1 MAVDGLVTLV
11 SRRNQAETVER
22 LIAAVTAHGAAV
34 LACIDHAKA
43 AAAVDM
49 TLLPT
54 EVDPLWQCARR
65 HAADAGGPDDGPRSA
80 AARAGVDGRRGRD
93 PPRLLP
99 TRNGWPQRHGAAAGH
114 EGDAQGDA
122 RFSSAAVAADAT
134 G

>member
-1 MAVDGLVTLV
+1 MAIDGLVTLE

-34 LACIDHAKA
+34 LARIDHAKA

-54 EVDPLWQCARR
+54 EVILF
-65 HAADAGGPDDGPRSA
+65 GN
-80 AARAGVDGRRGRD
+80 ARAGTPLMQAVQTMGLELPLRALVWTDASGVTRLAYND
-93 PPRLLP
+93 PEWLAL
-99 TRNGWPQRHGAAAGH
+99 RHGAAAGH
-114 EGDAQGDA
+114 EATLKA
-122 RFSSAAVAADAT
+122 MRAFLASVASDAT

>member
-1 MAVDGLVTLV
+1 MAVDELVTLA
-11 SRRNQAETVER
+11 SKRNQAETVER

-54 EVDPLWQCARR
+54 EVILF
-65 HAADAGGPDDGPRSA
+65 GN
-80 AARAGVDGRRGRD
+80 ARAGTPLMQAVQTTGLDLPLRALVWTDASGVTRLAYND
-93 PPRLLP
+93 PA
-99 TRNGWPQRHGAAAGH
+99 WIAERHGAAAGH
-114 EGDAQGDA
+114 EATLTA
-122 RFSSAAVAADAT
+122 MRRFLAAVAGEAT

>member
-11 SRRNQAETVER
+11 SKRNQAETVER

-34 LACIDHAKA
+34 LACVDHAKA

-54 EVDPLWQCARR
+54 EVILFGNARAGTPLMQAVQTMGLDLPLRALVWTDAAGVTRLAYTDPEWLALR
-65 HAADAGGPDDGPRSA
+65 HAAAGYEATLTAMRQF
-80 AARAGVDGRRGRD
+80 
-93 PPRLLP
+93 L
-99 TRNGWPQRHGAAAGH
+99 
-114 EGDAQGDA
+114 
-122 RFSSAAVAADAT
+122 AAVAGEAT